1 MALMIGAGS
10 MTAKTA
16 DELRVYINPGHGSWT
31 ANDRP
36 CTLVGHKAYSAIGT
50 DTLNFFETNTNL
62 RKGFGVLEKLRA
74 MGLKFDPTLNQ
85 TGERHQIGA
94 ARDMSNNIVMSHVK
108 VGPYETENLTSSQ
121 LNTRIKAIQDD
132 ATLTEEQKAEKIK
145 PLQELLERCELYNR
159 NLTEVAVEVD
169 ANNFDM
175 FISIHSNAATEGTTT
190 NYPLFL
196 YRGYDDVNKED
207 ANVGVEFQTTNRKM
221 ADACWGYAFEN
232 PHMGWTAYSA
242 TNKNLRGDINFY
254 GSSSVARG
262 YRGYLGVLK
271 HGVNGFLVEG
281 YFHTYQPARHR
292 AMNWD
297 VDYMEGA
304 TYAHG
309 IADYFG
315 LKKESTGDI
324 YGIARDLHEKFS
336 DQYYK
341 ANPMT
346 KDIYKPIN
354 NLKVLLKKGN
364 DVVAEYTTDNQ
375 YNGAFV
381 FKNVEPGD
389 YTLEFVSDEYKSGD
403 PVAVT
408 VKAAAISYPTVDLES
423 KAYEPPAID
432 YVNYPDEYN
441 TGAVLARD
449 EYNLKTDYV
458 DQAIEELAGK
468 TVRRMIA
475 RGKLLYI
482 LALDAENAPTL
493 IVYNTETKAVV
504 ANVSTEGMGDLAS
517 VQQLACSDIQL
528 TADGILL
535 ACNKTKTYYSQA
547 QMDEDGVKERG
558 TFKIYKWAN
567 DENGLP
573 TGAPEKWLTS
583 QHTGNWYRSYAGDT
597 FAYSGTSED
606 GKALFS
612 CETTGSSRNVR
623 TMLMPVVAGNKA
635 GESFHQPLTPDKG
648 GYFGATVLGD
658 DYRFVTSP
666 LSDDN
671 YIVVGSGENA
681 PALEYE
687 FGHFNGDPELAK
699 LPAEVM
705 GNVIP
710 RSGFFKYAGH
720 SFMVA
725 PVVEEGKST
734 GIQLADVTA
743 GLDKATTIATV
754 NSALEAADIA
764 NISAAGVT
772 MVKRDALENVTAGWF
787 DLYLLR
793 ADGLLTKYTIK
804 EVEQAKARAEFAYEL
819 NAEADATD
827 ADQYKVTFKATG
839 DAPEANLVLTHT
851 VYDNVVVSIPMG
863 PVVKGENSF
872 DFNAR
877 DLEIGGEYN
886 WAVEIVGK
894 TVAEAGLYYSANNGL
909 TVRGG
914 VVTIN
919 DTESPA
925 FGYTVIAHG
934 KGMGFDVY
942 TPAGDLVGKYHSG
955 YSGFNS
961 SNQSSPFRGAER
973 EGLAVFADWSD
984 SGAGY
989 WVIDPLNPTAEPY
1002 NLLAAPGATRVSSGL
1017 WTTAEG
1023 VVTAGGT
1030 SCVAFQG
1037 TGDDTVMYG
1046 FEEDRLDASNVVVAW
1061 PIGSAQYLTVAPKM
1075 IFSGAAPQSDIPT
1088 NQGGVNTKSRL
1099 ANTNVDIIPVE
1110 NGFFATQVRGAG
1122 NNNAST
1128 PSFIY
1133 VSNEGKE
1140 LFNSGDEGE
1149 YGLTE
1154 TLNSSVSGFAINRA
1168 RDIVAVGQNS
1178 CITVY
1183 NIAWDEE
1190 GVPSFTKLYDIP
1202 TATIGWS
1209 QMKFDYAGN
1218 LHVYERETNG
1228 YHIYSLVAESPRV
1241 AVPAKKEMTIKSSN
1255 DGVDSIVTDAAD
1267 SDAEV
1272 IYYNL
1277 QGVRV
1282 AADNMVP
1289 GVYVRVQGDKAT
1301 KVVVR

>member
-36 CTLVGHKAYSAIGT
+36 CTLVGHKNYVAIGT
-50 DTLNFFETNTNL
+50 DTTNFFETNTNL

-108 VGPYETENLTSSQ
+108 VGPYETENLTRGQ
-121 LNTRIKAIQDD
+121 ITTRIENIQKDV
-132 ATLTEEQKAEKIK
+132 TLTDEQKAEQIK
-145 PLQELLERCELYNR
+145 PLEELLERCELYNR
-159 NLTEVAVEVD
+159 NLTEIDVEVD

-196 YRGYDDVNKED
+196 YRGYDDINKED
-207 ANVGVEFQTTNRKM
+207 PNVGVAFQTESRKM
-221 ADACWGYAFEN
+221 ADLCWGYAFEN

-297 VDYMEGA
+297 VSYLEGA
-304 TYAHG
+304 AYAHG

-315 LKKESTGDI
+315 LKKESSGDI

-341 ANPMT
+341 ANPLT

-389 YTLEFVSDEYKSGD
+389 YTLEFVSDEYKPGD

-408 VKAAAISYPTVDLES
+408 VKAATISYPTVDLES
-423 KAYEPPAID
+423 TAYEPPAVE

-468 TVRRMIA
+468 TVRRMIV

-493 IVYNTETKAVV
+493 VVYNNRTKAVV
-504 ANVSTEGMGDLAS
+504 ANVSTEGMGDVAS
-517 VQQLACSDIQL
+517 MMQLACSDIQV

-535 ACNKTKTYYSQA
+535 ACNKTKTYYSKA
-547 QMDEDGVKERG
+547 QMDEDGVSERG
-558 TFKIYKWAN
+558 TFKVYKWAN

-573 TGAPEKWLTS
+573 TGAPEEWLTS

-606 GKALFS
+606 GKVVFS
-612 CETTGSSRNVR
+612 CETTGASRNVR

-635 GESFHQPLTPDKG
+635 GESFHQPQTPEA
-648 GYFGATVLGD
+648 GYFGVTVLGD

-699 LPAEVM
+699 LPENVM
-705 GNVIP
+705 GSVIP
-710 RSGFFKYAGH
+710 RAGFFKYAGH

-725 PVVEEGKST
+725 PAVEEGKST
-734 GIQLADVTA
+734 GVLLADITD
-743 GLDKATTIATV
+743 GLDKAKTIATV
-754 NSALEAADIA
+754 NSALEAADLA

-772 MVKRDALENVTAGWF
+772 MVTRDNLDNVKSGWF

-804 EVEQAKARAEFAYEL
+804 EVEQAKARAEFAYDL

-851 VYDNVVVSIPMG
+851 VYGNVVSIPMG
-863 PVVKGENSF
+863 AVVKGENSF

-877 DLEIGGEYN
+877 DLDVGGEYN

-894 TVAEAGLYYSANNGL
+894 TVAEAGLYFSENNGL

-914 VVTIN
+914 VVTIQ
-919 DTESPA
+919 DTDSPN
-925 FGYTVIAHG
+925 FGYTVVAHG
-934 KGMGFDVY
+934 NNNGFDIYQPDGSKVASRVLDNHPLL
-942 TPAGDLVGKYHSG
+942 TPKGT
-955 YSGFNS
+955 
-961 SNQSSPFRGAER
+961 NQSSVFRGDER
-973 EGLAVFADWSD
+973 EGLAVFPDWSD
-984 SGAGY
+984 KGAGY
-989 WVIDPLNPTAEPY
+989 WILNPTDPTDLTS
-1002 NLLAAPGATRVSSGL
+1002 LLAGERDGKGSYTY
-1017 WTTAEG
+1017 EG
-1023 VVTAGGT
+1023 VIIGGGS

-1037 TGDDTVMYG
+1037 KGDDTKVYS
-1046 FEEDRLDASNVVVAW
+1046 FLEDYPAGNTPGAQNAVYRYDL
-1061 PIGSAQYLTVAPKM
+1061 GSAAQITRIPDFKFERLN
-1075 IFSGAAPQSDIPT
+1075 GA
-1088 NQGGVNTKSRL
+1088 GRL
-1099 ANTNVDIIPVE
+1099 ANQNVDITAVE
-1110 NGFFATQVRGAG
+1110 NGFFASQVRGAG
-1122 NNNAST
+1122 TNTLGT
-1128 PSFIY
+1128 PCFVY
-1133 VSNEGKE
+1133 VANDGTE

-1154 TLNSSVSGFAINRA
+1154 TLNSSVSGLAINRT

-1183 NIAWDEE
+1183 SVVWDEE
-1190 GVPSFTKLYDIP
+1190 GVPAFTKLYDIP

-1209 QMKFDYAGN
+1209 HMKFDYAGN
-1218 LHVYERETNG
+1218 LHVYERESNG
-1228 YHIYSLVAESPRV
+1228 YHVYSLVAESPRV
-1241 AVPAKKEMTIKSSN
+1241 AVPAKKEMTIKSSS
-1255 DGVDSIVTDAAD
+1255 DGVESIVTDAAD

-1272 IYYNL
+1272 VYYNL

-1282 AADNMVP
+1282 AADNMTP
-1289 GVYVRVQGDKAT
+1289 GVYVKVQGDKAT
-1301 KVVVR
+1301 KVVVK

>member
-1 MALMIGAGS
+1 MKKIFYASAMALIIGAGS

-36 CTLVGHKAYSAIGT
+36 NPLVGHKAYSAVGT
-50 DTLNFFETNTNL
+50 DTTNFFETNTNL

-85 TGERHQIGA
+85 TGERHRIGA

-108 VGPYETENLTSSQ
+108 VGPYEDENLTRGQLESRISSCTDPVELAR
-121 LNTRIKAIQDD
+121 LNG
-132 ATLTEEQKAEKIK
+132 
-145 PLQELLERCELYNR
+145 LLERCELYNR

-190 NYPLFL
+190 NFPLFL
-196 YRGYDDVNKED
+196 YRGYDDVSKED
-207 ANVGVEFQTTNRKM
+207 PNVGVAFQTENRKM

-271 HGVNGFLVEG
+271 HGVSGFLVEG

-304 TYAHG
+304 AYAHG

-324 YGIARDLHEKFS
+324 YGIARDLHEKFT

-346 KDIYKPIN
+346 KDIYLPIN

-364 DVVAEYTTDNQ
+364 DVVDEYTTDNN

-381 FKNVEPGD
+381 FRNVEPGD
-389 YTLEFVSDEYKSGD
+389 YTLEFVSEAYKPGE

-408 VKAAAISYPTVDLES
+408 VKAASISYPTVDLES
-423 KAYEPPAID
+423 MAYEPPAID
-432 YVNYPDEYN
+432 YVNYPDEFN

-458 DQAIEELAGK
+458 DQPIEELAGK

-493 IVYNTETKAVV
+493 IVYNTDTKAVV
-504 ANVSTEGMGDLAS
+504 ANVSTEGMGDVAS
-517 VQQLACSDIQL
+517 MQQLACSDIQL

-535 ACNKTKTYYSQA
+535 ACNKTKTYYSQT
-547 QMDEDGVKERG
+547 QMNEDGVKERG
-558 TFKIYKWAN
+558 TFKVYKWAN

-573 TGAPEKWLTS
+573 TGKPEEWLTS

-606 GKALFS
+606 GKAVFS

-623 TMLMPVVAGNKA
+623 TMLMPVVSGNKA
-635 GESFHQPLTPDKG
+635 GESFHQPLTPDKE

-725 PVVEEGKST
+725 PAIEEGKST
-734 GIQLADVTA
+734 GILLADVTA
-743 GLDKATTIATV
+743 GLDKAKTIATV
-754 NSALEAADIA
+754 NSTLEGAEIA
-764 NISAAGVT
+764 NIAAAGVT
-772 MVKRDALENVTAGWF
+772 SVSRDALDNVTAGWF

-793 ADGLLTKYTIK
+793 ANGLLTKYTIK
-804 EVEQAKARAEFAYEL
+804 EVEQAKGRAEYAYDL
-819 NAEADATD
+819 KAEADATD
-827 ADQYKVTFKATG
+827 ADLYKVTFKATG

-851 VYDNVVVSIPMG
+851 VHGHVVVTIPMG

-894 TVAEAGLYYSANNGL
+894 TVAEAGLYYSENNGL

-914 VVTIN
+914 VVTIQ
-919 DTESPA
+919 DTESPN
-925 FGYTVIAHG
+925 FGYTVVAHG
-934 KGMGFDVY
+934 NNNGFDIYQPDGTKVGHFLDNHPML
-942 TPAGDLVGKYHSG
+942 TPKGT
-955 YSGFNS
+955 
-961 SNQSSPFRGAER
+961 NQSSVFRGDER
-973 EGLAVFADWSD
+973 EGLAVFPDWSD
-984 SGAGY
+984 KGAGY
-989 WVIDPLNPTAEPY
+989 WILDPTNPTDLTS
-1002 NLLAAPGATRVSSGL
+1002 LLAGTRDGKGSYTYEGTIIGGGSS
-1017 WTTAEG
+1017 
-1023 VVTAGGT
+1023 
-1030 SCVAFQG
+1030 CIAFQG
-1037 TGDDTVMYG
+1037 KGDDTKVYS
-1046 FEEDRLDASNVVVAW
+1046 FLEDYPSGNMAGSQNAVYRYDL
-1061 PIGSAQYLTVAPKM
+1061 GSAAQITRIPDFKFEALN
-1075 IFSGAAPQSDIPT
+1075 GA
-1088 NQGGVNTKSRL
+1088 GRL
-1099 ANTNVDIIPVE
+1099 ANQNVDITAVE
-1110 NGFFATQVRGAG
+1110 NGFFASQCRGAG
-1122 NNNAST
+1122 NNSLGT
-1128 PSFIY
+1128 PCFLY
-1133 VSNEGKE
+1133 VGNDGVE
-1140 LFNSGDEGE
+1140 LFNSGAAGDA
-1149 YGLTE
+1149 GLTE
-1154 TLNSSVSGFAINRA
+1154 TLISSASGLAINRT
-1168 RDIVAVGQNS
+1168 RDILAVGQYD
-1178 CITVY
+1178 CITIYSV
-1183 NIAWDEE
+1183 AWAEN
-1190 GVPSFTKLYDIP
+1190 GTPSFTKLYNIP
-1202 TATIGWS
+1202 TASIQWDH
-1209 QMKFDYAGN
+1209 MKFDYAGN
-1218 LHVYERETNG
+1218 LHVFERESNG
-1228 YHIYSLVAESPRV
+1228 YHVYSLVAESPRV

-1255 DGVDSIVTDAAD
+1255 DGVESIVTDAPD
-1267 SDAEV
+1267 SDEEA

-1277 QGVRV
+1277 QGIRV
-1282 AADNMVP
+1282 AADNMAP
-1289 GVYVRVQGDKAT
+1289 GVYVKVVGDKAT
-1301 KVVVR
+1301 KIAVQ

>member
-1 MALMIGAGS
+1 MKKIIYASAMALMIGAGS

-36 CTLVGHKAYSAIGT
+36 CTLVGHKNYAAIGT
-50 DTLNFFETNTNL
+50 DTTNFFETNTNL

-108 VGPYETENLTSSQ
+108 VGPYETENLTSNQ
-121 LNTRIKAIQDD
+121 LKTRIEDCTDPVELERLKG
-132 ATLTEEQKAEKIK
+132 
-145 PLQELLERCELYNR
+145 LLERCELYNR
-159 NLTEVAVEVD
+159 NLTEIDIEVD

-196 YRGYDDVNKED
+196 YRGYDDVNKVDE
-207 ANVGVEFQTTNRKM
+207 NVGVEFQTANRKM
-221 ADACWGYAFEN
+221 ADACWGYAWEN

-292 AMNWD
+292 AMNFD
-297 VDYMEGA
+297 VSYLEGA
-304 TYAHG
+304 AYAHG

-315 LKKESTGDI
+315 IKKESTGDI
-324 YGIARDLHEKFS
+324 YGIARDLHEKFT

-341 ANPMT
+341 GNPTT
-346 KDIYKPIN
+346 KDIYLPIN
-354 NLKVLLKKGN
+354 NLKVVLKKGS
-364 DVVAEYTTDNQ
+364 DVVAEYTTDNN

-389 YTLEFVSDEYKSGD
+389 YTLEFVSDEYKPGE

-408 VKAAAISYPTVDLES
+408 VKAATITYPTVDLES
-423 KAYEPPAID
+423 TSYEPPAVV

-468 TVRRMIA
+468 TVRRMIV
-475 RGKLLYI
+475 RGNLLYI

-493 IVYNTETKAVV
+493 IVYNTDDKAVV
-504 ANVSTEGMGDLAS
+504 ANVSTEGMGD
-517 VQQLACSDIQL
+517 VEGMMQLACSDIQL
-528 TADGILL
+528 TADGILV
-535 ACNKTKTYYSQA
+535 ACNKTKTYYSQT
-547 QMDEDGVKERG
+547 QMDEDKVKERG
-558 TFKIYKWAN
+558 TFKVYKWAN
-567 DENGLP
+567 DEKGLP
-573 TGAPEKWLTS
+573 TGAPEEWLTS

-606 GKALFS
+606 GKVVFS

-635 GESFHQPLTPDKG
+635 GESFHQPQTPDA
-648 GYFGATVLGD
+648 GYFGALVLGD

-666 LSDDN
+666 LSDDS

-681 PALEYE
+681 PALEYD
-687 FGHFNGDPELAK
+687 FGHVNGTPENAQLA
-699 LPAEVM
+699 EGVM

-720 SFMVA
+720 SFMAA
-725 PVVEEGKST
+725 PVVEEGKSI
-734 GIQLADVTA
+734 GIQLADITG
-743 GLDKATTIATV
+743 GLDKAKTIATV
-754 NSALEAADIA
+754 NSAIEAADIA

-772 MVKRDALENVTAGWF
+772 RVTRDALDNVTSGWF

-804 EVEQAKARAEFAYEL
+804 SVEQAKARAEFAYDL

-839 DAPEANLVLTHT
+839 EAPEANLVLTHT
-851 VYDNVVVSIPMG
+851 TYDNVVVSIPMG

-877 DLEIGGEYN
+877 DLEVGGEYN

-894 TVAEAGLYYSANNGL
+894 TVAEAGLYFSANNGL

-914 VVTIN
+914 VVTIQ
-919 DTESPA
+919 DTDSPN
-925 FGYTVIAHG
+925 FGYTVVAHG
-934 KGMGFDVY
+934 NNNGFDIYQPDGTKVGHFLDNHPML
-942 TPAGDLVGKYHSG
+942 TPNGT
-955 YSGFNS
+955 
-961 SNQSSPFRGAER
+961 NQSSVFRGDER
-973 EGLAVFADWSD
+973 EGLAVFPDWSD
-984 SGAGY
+984 KGAGY
-989 WVIDPLNPTAEPY
+989 WILNPTDPTDLTS
-1002 NLLAAPGATRVSSGL
+1002 LLAGERDAKGSYTYEGTIIGGGSS
-1017 WTTAEG
+1017 
-1023 VVTAGGT
+1023 
-1030 SCVAFQG
+1030 CIAFQG
-1037 TGDDTVMYG
+1037 KGDDTKVYS
-1046 FEEDRLDASNVVVAW
+1046 FLEDYPAGNTPGSQNAVYRYDL
-1061 PIGSAQYLTVAPKM
+1061 GSAAQITRIPDFKFEFLN
-1075 IFSGAAPQSDIPT
+1075 GA
-1088 NQGGVNTKSRL
+1088 GRL
-1099 ANTNVDIIPVE
+1099 ANQNVDIIAVE
-1110 NGFFATQVRGAG
+1110 NGFFATQVRGSG
-1122 NNNAST
+1122 NNSYGT
-1128 PSFIY
+1128 PCFVY
-1133 VSNEGKE
+1133 VSNDGKE
-1140 LFNSGDEGE
+1140 LFNSGAEGDA
-1149 YGLTE
+1149 GLTE
-1154 TLNSSVSGFAINRA
+1154 TLESSVSGLAINRT
-1168 RDIVAVGQNS
+1168 RDIVAVGQAK

-1183 NIAWDEE
+1183 SVAWNEE
-1190 GVPSFTKLYDIP
+1190 GVPAFTKLYDIP
-1202 TATIGWS
+1202 TATIGWNH
-1209 QMKFDYAGN
+1209 MKFDYAGN
-1218 LHVYERETNG
+1218 LHVYERESNG
-1228 YHIYSLVAESPRV
+1228 YHVYSLVAESPRV
-1241 AVPAKKEMTIKSSN
+1241 AVPAKKDMTIKSSS
-1255 DGVDSIVTDAAD
+1255 DGVESIVTDAAD

-1282 AADNMVP
+1282 AADNMAP
-1289 GVYVRVQGDKAT
+1289 GVYVKVQGNKAT
-1301 KVVVR
+1301 KVVVK